1 MNIGEQ
7 QRSIFKYNMT
17 FYYKSTIIYFVVFL
31 LYGVIRGEFVEDSFK
46 LITKDPVL
54 YFLAIIVVISV
65 ASLLYNLI
73 RNMYIEITAGSISF
87 ADRFGTRKINIDQ
100 IKRIR
105 FSKPRRAVN
114 SKSFRTAR
122 IKVNSKL
129 RPVIIRFADYE
140 NQDELFNRIEE
151 LKSVIEKNS
160 V

>member
-1 MNIGEQ
+1 M
-7 QRSIFKYNMT
+7 
-17 FYYKSTIIYFVVFL
+17 

-54 YFLAIIVVISV
+54 YFLAIIVIISV

-73 RNMYIEITAGSISF
+73 RNMYIEITAECISF
-87 ADRFGTRKINIDQ
+87 ADRFGTKKINIDQ

-122 IKVNSKL
+122 IKVNSKI
-129 RPVIIRFADYE
+129 RPVIIRFADFE
-140 NQDELFNRIEE
+140 NQDELLSRIEE